1 MRRDCPLVCQE
12 ENVTLKTN
20 RESNK
25 ERRNNYEYAKEK
37 IRPEFLKY
45 DQEAMI
51 RRFSLKYD
59 REFLYLPF
67 IGTEY
72 RVNRQSGEVERL
84 IPTTSG
90 KTEMLQPEPGDYMEA
105 LSIYDIL
112 CYAKPDAALSGRWCL
127 VNSLPGVGQNNGLG
141 DNAVT
146 EDARYFDGNPAA
158 YQAACRELG
167 GKEIPCGDIGYE
179 IPVYPFYPVRLRFY
193 LSDEEFP
200 AQLSV
205 LFDENT
211 LRYMH
216 YETTYYVVS
225 CLMRAIRS
233 RMQKLPV

>member
-1 MRRDCPLVCQE
+1 MKMKPEKRNEP
-12 ENVTLKTN
+12 
-20 RESNK
+20 
-25 ERRNNYEYAKEK
+25 RNNYEYAKEK

-45 DQEAMI
+45 DQETMI

-59 REFLYLPF
+59 PDFLYLPF
-67 IGTEY
+67 VGSEY
-72 RVNRQSGEVERL
+72 RINRRTGEVERMSA
-84 IPTTSG
+84 TVSEKG
-90 KTEMLQPEPGDYMEA
+90 KTIQTEPADYTET

-112 CYAKPDAALSGRWCL
+112 CYSTPDAALSGRWCL

-141 DNAVT
+141 DNTVAS
-146 EDARYFDGNPAA
+146 EAIYFDQHPSA

-179 IPVYPFYPVRLRFY
+179 IPVYPFYPVRLRLY

-211 LRYMH
+211 LQYMH
-216 YETTYYVVS
+216 YETTYYVVT
-225 CLMRAIRS
+225 CLMRAIRKK
-233 RMQKLPV
+233 MQSHKL